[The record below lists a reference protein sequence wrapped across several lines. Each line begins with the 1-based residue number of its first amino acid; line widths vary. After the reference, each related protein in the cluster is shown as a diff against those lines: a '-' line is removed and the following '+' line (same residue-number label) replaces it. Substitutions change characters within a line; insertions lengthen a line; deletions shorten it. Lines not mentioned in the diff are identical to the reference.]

1 MANVVGKSVQFPETE
16 LGQRSALAMRV
27 LLVQI
32 SVSVQ
37 QIKSPLFPEPVQL
50 SLLAHWK
57 RFLNGDIYGFR
68 IFISGYTYV
77 TISGILCGCCCY
89 EEGSE
94 FHISDFNFKMVTLSD
109 VGKILYRSGL
119 RKLSQ
124 FFVLEAV
131 FAMEIMS
138 DSLKSVNRRIF
149 NFWNY
154 GYNFVKYI

>member
-1 MANVVGKSVQFPETE
+1 MAIFMVFV
-16 LGQRSALAMRV
+16 
-27 LLVQI
+27 
-32 SVSVQ
+32 
-37 QIKSPLFPEPVQL
+37 
-50 SLLAHWK
+50 
-57 RFLNGDIYGFR
+57 FLINF
-68 IFISGYTYV
+68 FHSISGYTYG
-77 TISGILCGCCCY
+77 TISGILCGGCCY
-89 EEGSE
+89 EEGSK

-149 NFWNY
+149 NF
-154 GYNFVKYI
+154 